1 MYAGI
6 RCPRWLKD
14 FHDFFWVWESRNRP
28 CLLTHSRLG
37 KLWAVLLSVWD
48 LRPTSFGRFN
58 DLNLTLTD
66 AQKAGQDSNS
76 FDWSERAEATNHIT
90 NTRQMA
96 GTIRWAKNRNGINL
110 ATSSGTDL
118 AFKFHPQT
126 RFCWISKCVFCME
139 SNRGSQDQVRFSL
152 HVQDGLVDVVEDYLE
167 TEKKDMLSG
176 SSKSF

>member
-1 MYAGI
+1 MWGNNYVNIKLALI
-6 RCPRWLKD
+6 PYLRSCMPVYDPRWLKD

-96 GTIRWAKNRNGINL
+96 GTIR
-110 ATSSGTDL
+110 
-118 AFKFHPQT
+118 
-126 RFCWISKCVFCME
+126 
-139 SNRGSQDQVRFSL
+139 
-152 HVQDGLVDVVEDYLE
+152 
-167 TEKKDMLSG
+167 
-176 SSKSF
+176 